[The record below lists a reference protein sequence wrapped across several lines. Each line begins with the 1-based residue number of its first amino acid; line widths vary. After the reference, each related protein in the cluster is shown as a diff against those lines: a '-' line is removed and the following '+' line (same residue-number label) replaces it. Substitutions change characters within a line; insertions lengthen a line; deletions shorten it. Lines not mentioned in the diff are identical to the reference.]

1 MATFAVSARDQPTSV
16 SVFSPFRTETA
27 IQTFT
32 STLHLSYDH
41 ALTLLVFSGYIA
53 SGLHP
58 ECSGGAVDFH
68 VSQALTVVDSTIVV
82 ELEAEFDSID
92 RIDTQQR
99 QQNQVVLLQPIIHN
113 GRVKPLCRPTSSFV
127 YGKRCLL

>member
-1 MATFAVSARDQPTSV
+1 MATFAVSARGQPTSV

-58 ECSGGAVDFH
+58 ECSGGAIDFH

-92 RIDTQQR
+92 RNDT
-99 QQNQVVLLQPIIHN
+99 HN
-113 GRVKPLCRPTSSFV
+113 IVSRIK
-127 YGKRCLL
+127 

>member
-1 MATFAVSARDQPTSV
+1 MATFAVSARGQPTSV
-16 SVFSPFRTETA
+16 SVFSPFRTEIA

-41 ALTLLVFSGYIA
+41 ALTLVFSGYIA

-68 VSQALTVVDSTIVV
+68 VSQALTVVDSTI
-82 ELEAEFDSID
+82 I
-92 RIDTQQR
+92 
-99 QQNQVVLLQPIIHN
+99 
-113 GRVKPLCRPTSSFV
+113 
-127 YGKRCLL
+127 